1 MYETHFALKEKPF
14 SIQPEPAF
22 LYFAHR
28 HTLAYTM
35 LEYAIINKA
44 GFTVICGEIGCGKTT
59 LVQHLLSEMGEDI
72 TFGLINNTH
81 QNTENFLE
89 WVMLAF
95 QQPYEFRS
103 PVALYDAF
111 QRFLVAQYRA
121 NRRVVLIIDEAQN
134 LSPEVLESLRMLSN
148 LNADKNC
155 LLQIILVGQPQL
167 KKLLNRPELKQFAQ
181 RVSVQFYLPP
191 LDAADVEKYI
201 QHRLQVA
208 GGAQTLFTADACQKI
223 ALATKGV
230 PRSINILCDTALV
243 YAFSAGQPEVDAAMV
258 DEVLKDREGF
268 GFLNESAH

>member
-28 HTLAYTM
+28 HSLAYTM
-35 LEYAIINKA
+35 LEYAILNKA

-59 LVQHLLSEMGEDI
+59 LVQHLLSEMGGDI

-81 QNTENFLE
+81 QKTENFLE

-95 QQPYEFRS
+95 QQQYEFRS

-208 GGAQTLFTADACQKI
+208 GGTQTLFTVDACQKI

-243 YAFSAGQPEVDAAMV
+243 YAFSAGQSEVDAAMV

>member
-28 HTLAYTM
+28 HSLAYTM
-35 LEYAIINKA
+35 LEYAILNKA

-59 LVQHLLSEMGEDI
+59 LVQHLLSEMGGDI
-72 TFGLINNTH
+72 TFGLINHTH
-81 QNTENFLE
+81 QKTENFLE

>member
-1 MYETHFALKEKPF
+1 MYEAHFALKEKPF

-95 QQPYEFRS
+95 QQQYEFRS

-134 LSPEVLESLRMLSN
+134 LSPGVLESIRMLSN

-191 LDAADVEKYI
+191 LDAVDVEKYI

-208 GGAQTLFTADACQKI
+208 GCNKPLFTADACQKI
-223 ALATKGV
+223 AQATQGV

-243 YAFSAGQPEVDAAMV
+243 YAFSAGLPQVDSAMI

-268 GFLNESAH
+268 GFLNEPAR